1 MQTIN
6 ADLLETIKNHLIE
19 TYKPLRIFLFGS
31 YAWGEPNNESD
42 IDIAVIISSTDLN
55 MADRVRQGL
64 SKLWNM
70 PIPIDLLIYTETEIA
85 DKMSYHSTLQFKI
98 INSGI
103 KIYEAA

>member
-42 IDIAVIISSTDLN
+42 IDIAVVISSTDLN
-55 MADRVRQGL
+55 MADRVRQ
-64 SKLWNM
+64 
-70 PIPIDLLIYTETEIA
+70 E
-85 DKMSYHSTLQFKI
+85 
-98 INSGI
+98 
-103 KIYEAA
+103 